1 MIVFSIW
8 PCLSLPPNFQL
19 ANISKSWFLS
29 LISTAAISSIAFSD
43 FFSFLRSCFTIHKY
57 CFTHIIEAA
66 LQRCSLEKV
75 FWKYAA
81 NLEKNTNFTE
91 IALRHGCSPVKL
103 LHIFRTPFYKNIS
116 GGLLLISP
124 IYTYFYKQLVLDPS
138 PQNCLCFQ
146 DFQGSKFLNDSSVL
160 WSNKQSLS
168 VFRWFVSIR
177 HWHSVSQRSKHFLW
191 N

>member
-1 MIVFSIW
+1 M
-8 PCLSLPPNFQL
+8 
-19 ANISKSWFLS
+19 
-29 LISTAAISSIAFSD
+29 
-43 FFSFLRSCFTIHKY
+43 
-57 CFTHIIEAA
+57 
-66 LQRCSLEKV
+66 

-81 NLEKNTNFTE
+81 NLQKNTNFTE

-124 IYTYFYKQLVLDPS
+124 IYIYFYKQLVLDPS

-177 HWHSVSQRSKHFLW
+177 QSIFYEISSLGICVNIKALNRGNRKQLNILKTFLERLK
-191 N
+191 NYTVA